1 MTLQPPGLITHP
13 FSAPISGHF
22 PSSFPHNENGPQGP
36 VADTTYFFLTPTP
49 PLAFGPGLLTS
60 TVSSGST
67 SLTCHT
73 ACWVTSSGCSVH
85 LGLNMPKLKWQSSQ
99 SQLAH
104 CFPCALFMV
113 SGPFT
118 VAWVKTWPFPWLT
131 FSPLLRTTSN
141 QITTSN
147 SHTGCSQAEKQI
159 ETSPCLWY

>member
-1 MTLQPPGLITHP
+1 MVVVFDVCHCPSAGTGTHSQNPEAYFQFLFLNSLDSLILLKSSFILKKKIIFLLDSVTLQPPGLITHP

-85 LGLNMPKLKWQSSQ
+85 LGLNMPKLK
-99 SQLAH
+99 
-104 CFPCALFMV
+104 
-113 SGPFT
+113 
-118 VAWVKTWPFPWLT
+118 
-131 FSPLLRTTSN
+131 
-141 QITTSN
+141 
-147 SHTGCSQAEKQI
+147 
-159 ETSPCLWY
+159 